1 MTMGVLGSA
10 GVNIDRAAVF
20 PAVGDPANYRYL
32 IISSGNFGAF
42 NTSKWAISVW
52 FYRDMDG
59 ASNNSNIV
67 GFGDRNTPSDYA
79 IKMGFDAAV
88 NAPINVDLASSG
100 TPYSTRGTREFNRID
115 RNWHHVY
122 VEFDGSLT
130 QINRFKMWIDGT
142 AETLSGSGPTF
153 TSVNSPATP
162 FIVGASQNA
171 SAGSDGFFGLLYQF
185 AFFSGTLPGV
195 SAVYRSGP
203 VDVRGV
209 AGIKSLLPFSSSVG
223 SDFYLPTAWTN
234 NNGVTTSTNIPT

>member
-10 GVNIDRAAVF
+10 GVNIDRAASF
-20 PAVGDPANYRYL
+20 PDTGSFDYKYL
-32 IISSGNFGAF
+32 ILSSANFGAF
-42 NTSKWAISVW
+42 NASKFAISVW
-52 FYRDMDG
+52 FYRDMPTI
-59 ASNNSNIV
+59 SNNSNICC
-67 GFGDRNTPSDYA
+67 FGDRNNPSDYA
-79 IKMGFDAAV
+79 IKTGF
-88 NAPINVDLASSG
+88 NASTNEPLNVDLASSG
-100 TPYSTRGTREFNRID
+100 TAYFTRGTREFNKID
-115 RNWHHVY
+115 RVWHHVY